1 MSAQVEENKQ
11 QTETTDI
18 VNTTDVA
25 VSGKVEIS
33 KGEWTLEMTTG
44 MGCLLVCE
52 SEEWTDFLSLCKDA
66 IVDCLMKTDYY
77 KSTKRSKR
85 REEIVDD
92 MKHIDGFPS
101 DFFSFFEAIL
111 GDFDDRMEVT
121 GCPEDNP
128 IEHPVFLH
136 HKCGATKKII
146 HMGPLSV
153 KKILKECRP
162 HFTKTETT
170 YPVRS
175 TEVPLSCYPSIPGPL
190 DLTKDHK
197 ELMER
202 DFEKVESILNSIVAD
217 TREQLLKNTT
227 YELIYP
233 NGSSGPPTSVP
244 MRATQNKLDRL
255 AKLRFSLQPTWQ
267 SYEDMVIEYS
277 S

>member
-11 QTETTDI
+11 QTETIDI
-18 VNTTDVA
+18 VNTTNVA
-25 VSGKVEIS
+25 ADSGKVELS

-52 SEEWTDFLSLCKDA
+52 SEEWNDFLLLCKDA

-77 KSTKRSKR
+77 KSTERSQR
-85 REEIVDD
+85 RLQILGDL
-92 MKHIDGFPS
+92 KHIDGFPS

-111 GDFDDRMEVT
+111 GDRMEVT

-128 IEHPVFLH
+128 IDHPVFLY
-136 HKCGATKKII
+136 HKYGATKKTI
-146 HMGPLSV
+146 HMGPVSV
-153 KKILKECRP
+153 KKILKESYA

-170 YPVRS
+170 YPVLKI
-175 TEVPLSCYPSIPGPL
+175 EGPLSCYPSIPGPL

-217 TREQLLKNTT
+217 TRKQLLKTTT
-227 YELIYP
+227 YELVYP
-233 NGSSGPPTSVP
+233 NGSSGLHVTLPV
-244 MRATQNKLDRL
+244 RDTQDKLDRL
-255 AKLRFSLQPTWQ
+255 AKLHFSLQPAWQ
-267 SYEDMVIEYS
+267 SYENMVIEYS
-277 S
+277 SK